1 MQGFFGIPRA
11 GGSSASGEGEGHVD
25 TWLIQEGISTQTEV
39 TEQDMPF
46 TSLFATV
53 YSMKKILP
61 NTI

>member
-1 MQGFFGIPRA
+1 MTA
-11 GGSSASGEGEGHVD
+11 
-25 TWLIQEGISTQTEV
+25 WLIEEGISTQTEV

-46 TSLFATV
+46 TSLLTTL